1 MKVRVYSYYESSI
14 YIQVIK
20 DPDLWDRYE
29 HFLDCR
35 SVAYDSIELN
45 TDEIDINDEMLS
57 KNLTGMG
64 Y

>member
-35 SVAYDSIELN
+35 MVTYDFIELN
-45 TDEIDINDEMLS
+45 TDEIDIDDEMLS
-57 KNLTGMG
+57 KNLTKMG

>member
-35 SVAYDSIELN
+35 SVAYDFIELN
-45 TDEIDINDEMLS
+45 ADEIDVNDEMLS
-57 KNLTGMG
+57 KNLTKMG